1 MKILRINPG
10 SAPEIQEIDLALAVM
25 QEIVGGMIQALFPF
39 DDPVALICN
48 DEGKLLHLPAN
59 RALRDETGTIYDIV
73 CGSFFLCGAPP
84 DKDEFESQTA
94 EQVEQY
100 RETFRHPEIF
110 LNVNGQIV
118 VLPWDGR

>member
-10 SAPEIQEIDLALAVM
+10 SAPEVQEIDPALAVM
-25 QEIVGGMIQALFPF
+25 QEIVGGTIQALYPVQ
-39 DDPVALICN
+39 DHVALICN

-59 RALRDETGTIYDIV
+59 RALREEGGTIYDIV

-84 DKDEFESQTA
+84 DSDEFESLTD
-94 EQVEQY
+94 EQVEKY
-100 RETFRHPEIF
+100 REMFRHPEIF